1 MRRPTLALCLF
12 LLSLSGAAQAAS
24 AADVFT
30 TLAGEWSGVGTVNF
44 SDNSQERLRCRAAY
58 DVLRSGD
65 QLQLS
70 IRCASPSYNF
80 DLLGKATDD
89 GGRITGSWNEA
100 SMNVA
105 GQLAGVA
112 RGNRIDVTASS
123 AGFTATLGL
132 VTRDRQQSVSIHS
145 QDPSSKLRGATITLT
160 RR

>member
-1 MRRPTLALCLF
+1 MRRTTLVFCL
-12 LLSLSGAAQAAS
+12 LLLSGAAQAS
-24 AADVFT
+24 AADVFAN
-30 TLAGEWSGVGTVNF
+30 LAGQWSGVGTVNF

-80 DLLGKATDD
+80 DLLGSARDN
-89 GGRITGSWNEA
+89 GGRITGSWSEA

-105 GQLAGVA
+105 GQLAGAA
-112 RGNRIDVTASS
+112 RGNRIEVTATS

-132 VTRDRQQSVSIHS
+132 VTRDRQQSVSIRS
-145 QDPSSKLRGATITLT
+145 QDPASKLRGATITLT